1 MSVYIS
7 RDKLDDYRLNLLLIH
22 DTYTNN
28 KEFIDKKVD
37 TFLNKINKHNG
48 LKSKVKISNSNLDNY
63 TRMSISYSLFET
75 GITQMYHLFEQFL
88 KMYFNVDLEKDYK
101 KVIKIANQYDYNLTE
116 NEYHKLMN
124 KYRLLNNA
132 IKHGGII
139 NLEKEY
145 PSLVNQTYN
154 DNDYGT
160 ILDNKLNITEVE
172 LDECCSCLY
181 SFVDEM
187 NTYFEDMGYIEM
199 ED

>member
-101 KVIKIANQYDYNLTE
+101 KVIKIANQYDYNLIE
-116 NEYHKLMN
+116 NEYHELMN
-124 KYRLLNNA
+124 K
-132 IKHGGII
+132 
-139 NLEKEY
+139 
-145 PSLVNQTYN
+145 
-154 DNDYGT
+154 
-160 ILDNKLNITEVE
+160 
-172 LDECCSCLY
+172 
-181 SFVDEM
+181 
-187 NTYFEDMGYIEM
+187 
-199 ED
+199 

>member
-37 TFLNKINKHNG
+37 IFLNKFNNYNG

-63 TRMSISYSLFET
+63 ARMSISYSLFET

-101 KVIKIANQYDYNLTE
+101 NVIKIANQYDYNLTE

-160 ILDNKLNITEVE
+160 ILDNKLYITEVE

>member
-101 KVIKIANQYDYNLTE
+101 NVIKIANQYDYNLTE

-160 ILDNKLNITEVE
+160 ILDNKLYITEVE